1 MGGCSVVGCR
11 NRFTRG
17 KLHFYR
23 FPKDY
28 RRDVWIQF
36 TRKGSNFFPK
46 NSSTI
51 CEVHFAKECF
61 QEKKDRVHLSKEA
74 VPTIFFKQ
82 SNIGLE
88 MVQIKYD
95 AENHQY
101 FGQESI
107 ELLRGKISV
116 EDEEAIANK
125 RQQKLDELK
134 SLCRFCF
141 CNDPKNESKCVSIN
155 KLDAYQIELNDL
167 LTSLGLGSEPNEVF
181 GELVCEQCFQQIV
194 EIDLFKKKC
203 REAQEE
209 VFAEIQE
216 LDNKIQEIRSSK
228 SSGITWRKSDV
239 GLSVDESQ
247 MEASTIE
254 IFEEHLVD
262 EDEFED
268 ANYSYEPQVIESQME
283 SNEEYIE
290 EIHDGYK
297 IIYQQIPDSN
307 MSHDKLFKEISASEI
322 MPEEALEACQSMD
335 IQVIQSFKDEEDK
348 MDPQGVDEYQVA
360 STDDIIKN
368 PERNR
373 FCFRIYECFFCKMV
387 SENYDEP

>member
-1 MGGCSVVGCR
+1 M
-11 NRFTRG
+11 
-17 KLHFYR
+17 
-23 FPKDY
+23 
-28 RRDVWIQF
+28 
-36 TRKGSNFFPK
+36 
-46 NSSTI
+46 
-51 CEVHFAKECF
+51 
-61 QEKKDRVHLSKEA
+61 HLSKDA

-82 SNIGLE
+82 SSIGLE

-167 LTSLGLGSEPNEVF
+167 LTSLGLGSEPIEVF

-216 LDNKIQEIRSSK
+216 LDNKIQEIRNSK
-228 SSGITWRKSDV
+228 SSGVAWRKSDV

-254 IFEEHLVD
+254 ILEEHLVD

-268 ANYSYEPQVIESQME
+268 SYEPQVIESQME

-290 EIHDGYK
+290 EIHEGYK
-297 IIYQQIPDSN
+297 IVYQQIPDSN
-307 MSHDKLFKEISASEI
+307 MSHDKLFKEISVNEI

-335 IQVIQSFKDEEDK
+335 IQVMHSFKEEEEEDK
-348 MDPQGVDEYQVA
+348 MEPQGVDEYQTA

-387 SENYDEP
+387 SGNDDESSNSFHVFPL